1 MASKTISLKEE
12 TYERLRRAKG
22 EDESFSDAID
32 RLLGGDDAHS
42 LLDLVGLLD
51 DEEADRVRER
61 MREFR
66 ENVDDRMGAIDQ

>member
-42 LLDLVGLLD
+42 LLNLVGLLD

>member
-32 RLLGGDDAHS
+32 RLLGGDDTHS

-51 DEEADRVRER
+51 EEEADRVRER

-66 ENVDDRMGAIDQ
+66 ENVDDRMGAVDQ